1 MKMNVRRDT
10 GGMSGA
16 ITSKKQTHGVGRNVL
31 LHFIY
36 SRGASRAW
44 HSTGASR
51 RKTDLGKSTLLF
63 RLQRKGGTIG
73 LPLIR
78 NQLARL
84 GSARLGL
91 AGWLAGWLQLRETLF
106 YPPIPR
112 LSRLNAME
120 MVREGGGGREK
131 KSAGCYSLML
141 HSTGPIPR
149 AFSPVN

>member
-1 MKMNVRRDT
+1 MDV
-10 GGMSGA
+10 GA
-16 ITSKKQTHGVGRNVL
+16 ITSKKQTHGVGAETFY
-31 LHFIY
+31 FILY
-36 SRGASRAW
+36 IREGLAEPGMPG
-44 HSTGASR
+44 HSPGASR

-84 GSARLGL
+84 GWL
-91 AGWLAGWLQLRETLF
+91 AGWLVRWLQLRETLF

-112 LSRLNAME
+112 LSRLNAM
-120 MVREGGGGREK
+120 GREAGK
-131 KSAGCYSLML
+131 KSAGYSLML
-141 HSTGPIPR
+141 HSPGPFPR